1 VSISSRIERVRAED
15 LLEEEQ
21 PTERAIRGGVGRRR
35 QVAGLLVGLFGLPL
49 LTLVLDASDVSLE
62 SVVLIYLLAV
72 VVLAVIGGVL
82 VAVVGAIAASLLINY
97 FFVEPVHTLDI
108 AHRHQALALVVFLI
122 VAVVVSG
129 AFDLATRRARAAE
142 QAVAQAE
149 TMSALAGGEL
159 DEDSSLRE
167 VLDRA
172 REAFQMESVVL
183 KVRDRP
189 TESWVDVERSGW
201 APPGHEAPL
210 RFDVPANPHLR
221 LVGRGP
227 ALFAED
233 QRVLG
238 AFAAAAQTA
247 YEGRQLSARA
257 REATTLAETDRRRT
271 ALLGAVGDELPA
283 PLGEI
288 RAAVETLRD
297 APESARGPLLD
308 AIEQSTRRLERVA
321 ADLLA
326 ASRLQAGV
334 LAVEPRPIALAGAVD
349 AVLAAI
355 PGAERVHVDVPA
367 DLPSLLV
374 DPGLLERALAILLD
388 NALRRGDGGA
398 VELSAVAGASSARV
412 EIVDHGPRV
421 TDEQRKHLL
430 DALEGGATGSAL
442 GLAIAQGFVEALGG
456 ALVADAAADGGL
468 TMRAR
473 LPLAGR
479 GVTDDEP

>member
-21 PTERAIRGGVGRRR
+21 PTGRAIRGGVGRRR

-49 LTLVLDASDVSLE
+49 LTLVLDASDASLE

-82 VAVVGAIAASLLINY
+82 VAVLGAVAASLLINY

-108 AHRHQALALVVFLI
+108 AHRHQALALIVFLI

-142 QAVAQAE
+142 QAAAQAE
-149 TMSALAGGEL
+149 TLSALAGGEL
-159 DEDSSLRE
+159 DEDSSLHE

-183 KVRDRP
+183 KVRDQP
-189 TESWVDVERSGW
+189 TEDWVDVERSGW

-210 RFDVPANPHLR
+210 RFDVPVSLHLR

-233 QRVLG
+233 QRVLA

-257 REATTLAETDRRRT
+257 REAQSLAETGRRRT
-271 ALLGAVGDELPA
+271 ALLGAVGDELAA

-288 RAAVETLRD
+288 HTAVEALRD
-297 APESARGPLLD
+297 APERGPLLA

-326 ASRLQAGV
+326 ASRLQAGELV
-334 LAVEPRPIALAGAVD
+334 VEPRPVVLADAVD
-349 AVLAAI
+349 AALGGI
-355 PGAERVHVDVPA
+355 PGAERVHVDLPA
-367 DLPSLLV
+367 GLPPLHV
-374 DPGLLERALAILLD
+374 DPGLLERALANLLD
-388 NALRRGDGGA
+388 NALRRGGDGP
-398 VELSAVAGASSARV
+398 VELNALAGASSVRV
-412 EIVDHGPRV
+412 EVVDHGPSV
-421 TDEQRKHLL
+421 TDEQRERLS
-430 DALEGGATGSAL
+430 DALEGRPTGSAL
-442 GLAIAQGFVEALGG
+442 GLAVAQGFVEALGG

-479 GVTDDEP
+479 RPVDERA